1 MLTIMMVQTLDY
13 MLFMILKVMDFVLV
27 LKKDSLI
34 AQETTSMI
42 ITVVIVKM
50 LEFTVT
56 IHLNQNQNFI
66 MLN

>member
-50 LEFTVT
+50 LVFTVT